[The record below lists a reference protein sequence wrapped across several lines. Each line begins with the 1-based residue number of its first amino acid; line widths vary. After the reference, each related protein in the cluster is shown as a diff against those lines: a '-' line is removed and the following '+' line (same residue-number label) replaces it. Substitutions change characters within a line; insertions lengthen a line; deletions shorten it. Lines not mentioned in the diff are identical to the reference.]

1 MKVVSKGLRE
11 LEKWKIPSSEA
22 LTLAFFR
29 QGKGML
35 GLVSLTGQVFP
46 PVEFVHDQS

>member
-1 MKVVSKGLRE
+1 MKVVSKGLENSRME
-11 LEKWKIPSSEA
+11 DTLFGGPHPS
-22 LTLAFFR
+22 LFP

-46 PVEFVHDQS
+46 PVEFVS